1 MPKRILMTAQ
11 LDVIHKSLAKMTA
24 LISKSMND
32 MIIALKDKDIELA
45 KEVIENDEQV
55 DAMELKIEKDCVLVL
70 ARHQPIA
77 SDLRDVTSVF
87 RVISDLERVGD
98 QCADICEYI
107 IMMDKK
113 EYIKPLEDI
122 PKMAN
127 ECQKMINL
135 SIRSF
140 ITKDLLLA
148 KDVLVMDNVVDD
160 YFVNI
165 REELIELMKK
175 NPDYVKQLTYL
186 IIIIKYLEK
195 IADHATNISG
205 WIIYNVTGSH

>member
-24 LISKSMND
+24 LISKSLD
-32 MIIALKDKDIELA
+32 QMIIALKDQNIELA
-45 KEVIENDEQV
+45 REVIENDEQI

-87 RVISDLERVGD
+87 RVISDLERIGD

-107 IMMDKK
+107 IMMEGK

-122 PKMAN
+122 PKMAV
-127 ECQKMINL
+127 ECEKMINL
-135 SIRSF
+135 AIRSF
-140 ITKDLLLA
+140 ITKDLKIA
-148 KDVLVMDNVVDD
+148 KEVLIMDNVIDD
-160 YFVNI
+160 YFENI
-165 REELIELMKK
+165 REELIELMKNNK
-175 NPDYVKQLTYL
+175 EYVQQLTYL
-186 IIIIKYLEK
+186 ILIIKYLEK

>member
-24 LISKSMND
+24 MISKSLNN
-32 MIIALKDKDIELA
+32 MIIALKEQDLDLA
-45 KEVIENDEQV
+45 DEVIENDEQI
-55 DAMELKIEKDCVLVL
+55 DAMELKIEKDCILVL

-87 RVISDLERVGD
+87 RVISDLERIGD

-107 IMMDKK
+107 KLIAKE
-113 EYIKPLEDI
+113 EYIKPLIDI
-122 PKMAN
+122 PLMAM
-127 ECQKMINL
+127 ECEKMINM

-140 ITKDLLLA
+140 ISKDLELA
-148 KDVLVMDNVVDD
+148 KEVLMMDNKVDD
-160 YFVNI
+160 YFVSI
-165 REELIELMKK
+165 REELIELMKG
-175 NPDYVKQLTYL
+175 NSSAVRQCTYL
-186 IIIIKYLEK
+186 ILIVKYLEK

-205 WIIYNVTGSH
+205 WLVYNITGSH

>member
-1 MPKRILMTAQ
+1 MPQRILMTAQ
-11 LDVIHKSLAKMTA
+11 LDVIHKSLAKMTS
-24 LISKSMND
+24 LISKSINQ
-32 MIIALKDKDIELA
+32 MIIALKDQNIELA
-45 KEVIENDEQV
+45 KEVIENDEQI

-87 RVISDLERVGD
+87 RVISDLERIGD
-98 QCADICEYI
+98 QCADICEYV
-107 IMMDKK
+107 IMMGKK

-122 PKMAN
+122 PKMAA
-127 ECQKMINL
+127 ECEKMINL

-140 ITKDLLLA
+140 ITKDLKLA
-148 KDVLVMDNVVDD
+148 KEVLLMDNVVDD
-160 YFVNI
+160 YFENI
-165 REELIELMKK
+165 REELIQLMGKHC
-175 NPDYVKQLTYL
+175 DYVQQCTYL
-186 IIIIKYLEK
+186 ILIIKYLEK

>member
-24 LISKSMND
+24 LISKSLNN
-32 MIIALKDKDIELA
+32 MIIALKEQDLQLA
-45 KEVIENDEQV
+45 DEVIEGDEQI
-55 DAMELKIEKDCVLVL
+55 DAMELKIEKDCILIL

-87 RVISDLERVGD
+87 RVISDLERIGD

-107 IMMDKK
+107 KLLSQE
-113 EYIKPLEDI
+113 EYVKPLIDI
-122 PKMAN
+122 PKMAI
-127 ECQKMINL
+127 ECEKMINM

-140 ITKDLLLA
+140 ISKDLELA
-148 KDVLVMDNVVDD
+148 KEVLMMDNVIDD
-160 YFVNI
+160 YFESI
-165 REELIELMKK
+165 REELIEIMAKK
-175 NPDYVKQLTYL
+175 PETVRQCTYL
-186 IIIIKYLEK
+186 ILIVKYLEK

-205 WIIYNVTGSH
+205 WLVYNITGTH

>member
-24 LISKSMND
+24 MISKSMNN
-32 MIIALKDKDIELA
+32 MIIALKEQNLSLA
-45 KEVIENDEQV
+45 DEVIEGDEQI
-55 DAMELKIEKDCVLVL
+55 DAMELKIEKDCILVL

-87 RVISDLERVGD
+87 RVISDLERIGD

-107 IMMDKK
+107 KLISQE
-113 EYIKPLEDI
+113 EYIKPLVDI
-122 PKMAN
+122 PQMAI
-127 ECQKMINL
+127 ECEKMINM

-140 ITKDLLLA
+140 ISKDLELA
-148 KDVLVMDNVVDD
+148 KKVLMMDNKIDE
-160 YFVNI
+160 YFENI
-165 REELIELMKK
+165 REELIEIMGNK
-175 NPDYVKQLTYL
+175 PETAKQCTYL
-186 IIIIKYLEK
+186 ILTVKYLEK

-205 WIIYNVTGSH
+205 WLVYNVTGSH

>member
-1 MPKRILMTAQ
+1 MPQRILMTAQ

-24 LISKSMND
+24 LISKSLNQ
-32 MIIALKDKDIELA
+32 MIIALKDQNIELA
-45 KEVIENDEQV
+45 KEVIENDEQI

-98 QCADICEYI
+98 QCADICEYV
-107 IMMDKK
+107 IMMDGK

-122 PKMAN
+122 PRMAN

-140 ITKDLLLA
+140 INKDLELA
-148 KDVLVMDNVVDD
+148 KEVLLMDNVVDD
-160 YFVNI
+160 YFEKN
-165 REELIELMKK
+165 REELIELMKS

-205 WIIYNVTGSH
+205 WIIYNITGSH

>member
-11 LDVIHKSLAKMTA
+11 LDVIHRSLAKMTA
-24 LISKSMND
+24 LISKSLNQ
-32 MIIALKDKDIELA
+32 MIIALKDQNIELA
-45 KEVIENDEQV
+45 KQVIENDEQI

-87 RVISDLERVGD
+87 RVISDLERIGD

-107 IMMDKK
+107 IMMEGK

-122 PKMAN
+122 PEMAI
-127 ECQKMINL
+127 ECEKMINL

-140 ITKDLLLA
+140 ITKDLKIA
-148 KDVLVMDNVVDD
+148 KDVLLMDNIVDD
-160 YFVNI
+160 YFENI
-165 REELIELMKK
+165 REELIGLMKSNK
-175 NPDYVKQLTYL
+175 EYVQQLTYL
-186 IIIIKYLEK
+186 ILIIKYLEK

>member
-24 LISKSMND
+24 LISKSLNN
-32 MIIALKDKDIELA
+32 MIIALKEQDLILA
-45 KEVIENDEQV
+45 DEVIEGDEQIET
-55 DAMELKIEKDCVLVL
+55 MELKIEKDCILIL

-87 RVISDLERVGD
+87 RVISDLERIGD

-107 IMMDKK
+107 KLMAQE
-113 EYIKPLEDI
+113 EYIKTLIDI
-122 PKMAN
+122 PQMAI
-127 ECQKMINL
+127 ECEKMINM

-140 ITKDLLLA
+140 ISKDLELA
-148 KDVLVMDNVVDD
+148 KEVLMMDNTIDE
-160 YFVNI
+160 YFESI
-165 REELIELMKK
+165 REELIDIMNKK
-175 NPDYVKQLTYL
+175 PDTVRQCTYL
-186 IIIIKYLEK
+186 ILIVKYLEK

-205 WIIYNVTGSH
+205 WLIYNITGTH

>member
-24 LISKSMND
+24 LISKSID
-32 MIIALKDKDIELA
+32 QMIIALKDQNVELA
-45 KEVIENDEQV
+45 REVIENDEQI

-87 RVISDLERVGD
+87 RVISDLERIGD
-98 QCADICEYI
+98 QCADICEYV
-107 IMMDKK
+107 IMMEGKQ
-113 EYIKPLEDI
+113 YIKPLDDI
-122 PKMAN
+122 PKMAS
-127 ECQKMINL
+127 ECEKMINL
-135 SIRSF
+135 AIRSF
-140 ITKDLLLA
+140 ITKDLKIA
-148 KDVLVMDNVVDD
+148 KDVLMMDNIIDD
-160 YFVNI
+160 YFEKI
-165 REELIELMKK
+165 REELIGLMKNNK
-175 NPDYVKQLTYL
+175 EYVQQLTYL
-186 IIIIKYLEK
+186 ILIIKYLEK

>member
-24 LISKSMND
+24 MISKSLNQ
-32 MIIALKDKDIELA
+32 MIIALKDQNVELA
-45 KEVIENDEQV
+45 KEVIDNEEQI

-87 RVISDLERVGD
+87 RVITDLERIGD
-98 QCADICEYI
+98 QCADICEYV
-107 IMMDKK
+107 IMMEGK

-122 PKMAN
+122 PKMAT
-127 ECQKMINL
+127 ECEKMINL
-135 SIRSF
+135 AIRSF
-140 ITKDLLLA
+140 ITKDLQLA
-148 KDVLVMDNVVDD
+148 KDVLVMDNIVDD
-160 YFVNI
+160 YFENI
-165 REELIELMKK
+165 REELIELMK
-175 NPDYVKQLTYL
+175 NNREYVQQLTYL
-186 IIIIKYLEK
+186 ILIIKYLEK
-195 IADHATNISG
+195 IADHATNIAG

>member
-24 LISKSMND
+24 LISKSLNN
-32 MIIALKDKDIELA
+32 MIIALKEQDLILA
-45 KEVIENDEQV
+45 EEVIEGDEQI
-55 DAMELKIEKDCVLVL
+55 DAMELKIEKDCILVL

-87 RVISDLERVGD
+87 RVISDLERIGD

-107 IMMDKK
+107 KLMAQE
-113 EYIKPLEDI
+113 EYIKPLIDI
-122 PKMAN
+122 PQMAI
-127 ECQKMINL
+127 ECEKMINM

-140 ITKDLLLA
+140 ISKDLELA
-148 KDVLVMDNVVDD
+148 KEVLMMDNTIDD
-160 YFVNI
+160 YFENI
-165 REELIELMKK
+165 REELIDIMKK
-175 NPDYVKQLTYL
+175 KPETVRQCTYL
-186 IIIIKYLEK
+186 ILIVKYLEK

-205 WIIYNVTGSH
+205 WLIYNVTGTH

>member
-24 LISKSMND
+24 LISKSMNH
-32 MIIALKDKDIELA
+32 MIVAFKNQDVELA
-45 KEVIENDEQV
+45 KEVIENDEQI

-87 RVISDLERVGD
+87 RVISDLERIGD
-98 QCADICEYI
+98 QCADICEYV
-107 IMMDKK
+107 IMMEGTK
-113 EYIKPLEDI
+113 YIKPLEDI
-122 PKMAN
+122 PKMAI
-127 ECQKMINL
+127 ECEKMINM

-148 KDVLVMDNVVDD
+148 KEVLLMDNVVDD
-160 YFVNI
+160 YFENL
-165 REELIELMKK
+165 REELIVLMRTHC
-175 NPDYVKQLTYL
+175 DHVQQCTYL
-186 IIIIKYLEK
+186 ILIIKYLEK

>member
-1 MPKRILMTAQ
+1 MPQRILMTAQ

-24 LISKSMND
+24 MIIKSMNQ
-32 MIIALKDKDIELA
+32 MIIALKDQNIELA
-45 KEVIENDEQV
+45 NEVIENDEQI

-98 QCADICEYI
+98 QCADICEYV
-107 IMMDKK
+107 IMMEGK
-113 EYIKPLEDI
+113 EYVKPLEDI
-122 PKMAN
+122 PKMAA
-127 ECQKMINL
+127 ECEKMINL

-140 ITKDLLLA
+140 ITKDLQLA
-148 KDVLVMDNVVDD
+148 KEVLLMDNIVDD
-160 YFVNI
+160 YFENI
-165 REELIELMKK
+165 REELIQLMRKHS
-175 NPDYVKQLTYL
+175 DYVQQCTYL
-186 IIIIKYLEK
+186 ILIIKYLEK

>member
-24 LISKSMND
+24 LISKSLNN
-32 MIIALKDKDIELA
+32 MIIALKEQDLILA
-45 KEVIENDEQV
+45 DEVIEGDEQI
-55 DAMELKIEKDCVLVL
+55 DAMELKIEKDCILIL

-87 RVISDLERVGD
+87 RVISDLERIGD

-107 IMMDKK
+107 KLMAQE
-113 EYIKPLEDI
+113 EYIKTLIDI
-122 PKMAN
+122 PQMAI
-127 ECQKMINL
+127 ECEKMINM

-140 ITKDLLLA
+140 ISKDLELA
-148 KDVLVMDNVVDD
+148 KEVLMMDNTIDE
-160 YFVNI
+160 YFESI
-165 REELIELMKK
+165 REELIDIMNKK
-175 NPDYVKQLTYL
+175 PDTVRQCTYL
-186 IIIIKYLEK
+186 ILIVKYLEK

-205 WIIYNVTGSH
+205 WLIYNITGTH

>member
-11 LDVIHKSLAKMTA
+11 LEVIHKSLAKMTA

-32 MIIALKDKDIELA
+32 MIIALENQNVELA
-45 KEVIENDEQV
+45 KEVIENDEQI

-98 QCADICEYI
+98 QCADICEYV
-107 IMMDKK
+107 IMMDGR

-140 ITKDLLLA
+140 ITKDLQLA

-160 YFVNI
+160 YFEKI

>member
-24 LISKSMND
+24 LISKSLNN
-32 MIIALKDKDIELA
+32 MIIALKEQDLQLA
-45 KEVIENDEQV
+45 DEVIEGDEQI
-55 DAMELKIEKDCVLVL
+55 DAMELKIEKDCILIL

-87 RVISDLERVGD
+87 RVISDLERIGD

-107 IMMDKK
+107 KLLSQE
-113 EYIKPLEDI
+113 EYVKPLIDI
-122 PKMAN
+122 PKMAI
-127 ECQKMINL
+127 ECEKMINM

-140 ITKDLLLA
+140 ISKDLELA
-148 KDVLVMDNVVDD
+148 KEVLMMDNVIDD
-160 YFVNI
+160 YFESI
-165 REELIELMKK
+165 REELIEIMAKK
-175 NPDYVKQLTYL
+175 TETVRQCTYL
-186 IIIIKYLEK
+186 ILIVKYLEK

-205 WIIYNVTGSH
+205 WLVYNITGTH

>member
-24 LISKSMND
+24 LISKSLD
-32 MIIALKDKDIELA
+32 QMIIALKDQNVDLA
-45 KEVIENDEQV
+45 REVIENDEQI

-87 RVISDLERVGD
+87 RVISDLERIGD

-107 IMMDKK
+107 IMMEEK

-127 ECQKMINL
+127 ECEKMINL
-135 SIRSF
+135 AIRSF
-140 ITKDLLLA
+140 ITKDLKIA
-148 KDVLVMDNVVDD
+148 KDVLLMDNIVDD
-160 YFVNI
+160 YFEKI
-165 REELIELMKK
+165 REELIGLMKNNK
-175 NPDYVKQLTYL
+175 EYVQQLTYL
-186 IIIIKYLEK
+186 ILIIKYLEK

>member
-32 MIIALKDKDIELA
+32 MIIALKDKNMELA
-45 KEVIENDEQV
+45 KQVIENDEQI
-55 DAMELKIEKDCVLVL
+55 DAMELKIEKDCVLML

-98 QCADICEYI
+98 QCADICEYV
-107 IMMDKK
+107 IMMENK

-140 ITKDLLLA
+140 ITKDVQLA
-148 KDVLVMDNVVDD
+148 KEVLQMDNIVDD
-160 YFVNI
+160 YFERL
-165 REELIELMKK
+165 REELIGLMKE
-175 NPDYVKQLTYL
+175 NTEYVQQLTYL